1 MNTNFFTTLPTTTS
15 NPDFSKLPDLIS
27 TIKDILPVIDS
38 SSNILN
44 SVTGILESNNNKIV
58 SLASM
63 NYQYDYNNQKM
74 QMDINIKKECL
85 KNCNEQ
91 FYAILNSDSSE
102 ELKKEL
108 LLSLIKEEC
117 KNLWLFHQ

>member
-1 MNTNFFTTLPTTTS
+1 MNKHFFNTLPTTTS
-15 NPDFSKLPDLIS
+15 NPDFSKLPDLTS
-27 TIKDILPVIDS
+27 TIKDIFPVIDS

-44 SVTGILESNNNKIV
+44 SVTRIIESNNNKNV

-63 NYQYDYNNQKM
+63 YYQYDYNNQKL
-74 QMDINIKKECL
+74 QMDNSIKKECL
-85 KNCNEQ
+85 KNCNDQ

-117 KNLWLFHQ
+117 KILWLFHQ

>member
-15 NPDFSKLPDLIS
+15 NPDFSKLPDLPS

-44 SVTGILESNNNKIV
+44 SVTGIMESNNNKIV

-63 NYQYDYNNQKM
+63 NYQYDYNNQKL
-74 QMDINIKKECL
+74 QMDNSIKKECL

>member
-1 MNTNFFTTLPTTTS
+1 MNKHFFNTLPTTTS
-15 NPDFSKLPDLIS
+15 NPDFLIFSELTS
-27 TIKDILPVIDS
+27 TIKDIFPVIDS

-44 SVTGILESNNNKIV
+44 SVTRIIESNNNKNV

-63 NYQYDYNNQKM
+63 YYQYDYNNQKI
-74 QMDINIKKECL
+74 QIDTNIKKECL

-102 ELKKEL
+102 EFKKEL

>member
-1 MNTNFFTTLPTTTS
+1 MNKNLFNSLPTTTS
-15 NPDFSKLPDLIS
+15 NPDFSKLPDLTS
-27 TIKDILPVIDS
+27 TIKDIFPVIDS
-38 SSNILN
+38 SNNILN
-44 SVTGILESNNNKIV
+44 SVTGIIESNNNKIV

-63 NYQYDYNNQKM
+63 NYQYDYNNQKL
-74 QMDINIKKECL
+74 QMDNIIKKECL

-108 LLSLIKEEC
+108 LLHLIKEEC
-117 KNLWLFHQ
+117 KNL

>member
-15 NPDFSKLPDLIS
+15 NPDFSKLPDLTS

-91 FYAILNSDSSE
+91 FYAILNSDSS
-102 ELKKEL
+102 
-108 LLSLIKEEC
+108 
-117 KNLWLFHQ
+117 KN